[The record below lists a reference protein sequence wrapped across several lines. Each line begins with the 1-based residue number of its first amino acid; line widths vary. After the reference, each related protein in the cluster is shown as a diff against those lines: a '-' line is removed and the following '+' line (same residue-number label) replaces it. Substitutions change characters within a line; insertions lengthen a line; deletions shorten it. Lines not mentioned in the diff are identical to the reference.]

1 MLVFECFI
9 IIILVM
15 MNLPCIDLLL
25 FFVYCYSLGVKDY
38 LLTTPPKLP
47 LEIILCAQSSAAL
60 INELFGSQTRMDLL
74 NPSYFVLQ
82 MILLVNSS
90 PTPGWK

>member
-1 MLVFECFI
+1 MLVFECFVN
-9 IIILVM
+9 IILVII
-15 MNLPCIDLLL
+15 NLSCINLLC
-25 FFVYCYSLGVKDY
+25 FICCYSLGVKDY